1 MEKKKISRLQAQT
14 EKYDP
19 REHAYILYTAHWNK
33 ASHMSRL
40 DNRDLK
46 KTSWLSLPVDTVDQS
61 NTLRCYLRKLP
72 IFNSL
77 SRLIY
82 LLYWL
87 LEKILLFLF
96 CSRRYYYFYCLLY
109 YNNISV
115 VYRVGRLFFCEI
127 PPCYLPKREILIFF
141 NINIIEFQ
149 LWASLYNDCFFI
161 NKQKY

>member
-1 MEKKKISRLQAQT
+1 
-14 EKYDP
+14 
-19 REHAYILYTAHWNK
+19 
-33 ASHMSRL
+33 MSRL

-87 LEKILLFLF
+87 LDKILLFLF

-115 VYRVGRLFFCEI
+115 VYRVGRLFFVKSHHAT
-127 PPCYLPKREILIFF
+127 YPKGKFYFFF

-149 LWASLYNDCFFI
+149 LWASLYNDCFLSI
-161 NKQKY
+161 SKNTN

>member
-1 MEKKKISRLQAQT
+1 MEKKKFLASKHKQRNMTHGSMHI
-14 EKYDP
+14 Y
-19 REHAYILYTAHWNK
+19 YIQLIGT
-33 ASHMSRL
+33 RRVTCL
-40 DNRDLK
+40 DWTIAIWKRRHDFPYQL
-46 KTSWLSLPVDTVDQS
+46 TPLIRA
-61 NTLRCYLRKLP
+61 TLCAAIYGNFL
-72 IFNSL
+72 SL